1 MCRHWKECSTESS
14 LIEIRFHVEIL
25 VKYFSTKILILIF
38 SALEFKC
45 CAGAIPY
52 YKIPKKTRGLGDNI
66 SGTGIVYHKYL
77 GKRSI

>member
-1 MCRHWKECSTESS
+1 
-14 LIEIRFHVEIL
+14 
-25 VKYFSTKILILIF
+25 LIF

-77 GKRSI
+77 GKRSK